1 MIFTFYDIAFWGVVV
16 FTPLALELSA
26 KTGQGKL
33 VSMLTSVNIPAAQI
47 HRCHDMIYLFDII
60 YFGNFSF
67 LTMYFT
73 YCMFKLHKLRD
84 SQLQVEWSSTMSY
97 NTQLT
102 YSVNVIPRLHT
113 HTHTR
118 THNRQTCGWSAKG
131 ISEFVSPLASLSL
144 LKGQLLSPFT
154 LKDNQLSPL
163 NKGR

>member
-26 KTGQGKL
+26 KIGQGKL

-84 SQLQVEWSSTMSY
+84 SQLQVE
-97 NTQLT
+97 
-102 YSVNVIPRLHT
+102 
-113 HTHTR
+113 
-118 THNRQTCGWSAKG
+118 
-131 ISEFVSPLASLSL
+131 
-144 LKGQLLSPFT
+144 
-154 LKDNQLSPL
+154 
-163 NKGR
+163 